1 MKYYAVIDTN
11 VIVSAMIKRDSV
23 PGSILELAL
32 SGVIVP
38 LLNDEIIEEYR
49 AVLSRDKFHLPKIII
64 DTVIRELENAGIFV
78 DKQSFQE
85 NIPDPDDRV
94 FYEVVM
100 TERKT
105 EDAYLVTGNIKHF
118 PVKPFI
124 VTPREMLDIII
135 LSSEEN

>member
-11 VIVSAMIKRDSV
+11 VLVSAMIKQNSI
-23 PGSILELAL
+23 PGNVLELVL
-32 SGVIVP
+32 SGIIVP
-38 LLNDEIIEEYR
+38 LLNDEIIKEYR
-49 AVLSRDKFHLPKIII
+49 DVLSRAKFHLSKEII
-64 DTVIRELENAGIFV
+64 DTVIEALENIGIFV
-78 DKQSFQE
+78 DEQSFQE

-124 VTPREMLDIII
+124 VTPREMIDIII
-135 LSSEEN
+135 LSSEED